1 MCHILG
7 AYVSFAFTL
16 QNPFLWSEPLSLAY
30 PQHFSAFHGRTL
42 LSITAICL
50 DLKYLGA
57 MAISSSPQHSSTASD
72 ATTTDEVDAILAA
85 WAAERPDVD
94 TSPMQVLSRVSR
106 LSRHLDLE
114 RRKAFAAHN
123 LETWEFDVLSSLR
136 REGESYALTPGA
148 LMTELLVSSGT
159 MTNRIDRLESAG
171 LVTRTPSPHDRRA
184 VVVSLTDEGKRRVDA
199 ALISLLE
206 CERAI
211 LAPLKNPEKEELAT
225 LLRPLLLAFEQ

>member
-7 AYVSFAFTL
+7 AYVSSAGHLLRITPRHTAAL
-16 QNPFLWSEPLSLAY
+16 LAY
-30 PQHFSAFHGRTL
+30 PQHFSAFLRVTL
-42 LSITAICL
+42 LSITAFSL
-50 DLKYLGA
+50 DLKYLCR
-57 MAISSSPQHSSTASD
+57 MANSSSPRPSSTAS
-72 ATTTDEVDAILAA
+72 ARRPTDEVDAILSA
-85 WAAERPDVD
+85 WALERPDVD
-94 TSPMQVLSRVSR
+94 TTPMQVLSRVGR

-123 LETWEFDVLSSLR
+123 LDTWEFDVLSSLR
-136 REGESYALTPGA
+136 REGEPYALTPGA

-199 ALISLLE
+199 ALMSLLE

-211 LAPLKNPEKEELAT
+211 LAPLNIPEKEQLAT
-225 LLRPLLLAFEQ
+225 LLRSLLLAFEQ

>member
-1 MCHILG
+1 MATSPAYHAPSG
-7 AYVSFAFTL
+7 AT
-16 QNPFLWSEPLSLAY
+16 
-30 PQHFSAFHGRTL
+30 
-42 LSITAICL
+42 
-50 DLKYLGA
+50 
-57 MAISSSPQHSSTASD
+57 SSTPR
-72 ATTTDEVDAILAA
+72 DEVDAILAA
-85 WAAERPDVD
+85 WALERPDVD
-94 TSPMQVLSRVSR
+94 TTPMQVLSRVSR

-136 REGESYALTPGA
+136 REGEPYALTPGA

-171 LVTRTPSPHDRRA
+171 LVTRTPSPNDRRA

-211 LAPLKNPEKEELAT
+211 LAPLKNPEKEQLAT